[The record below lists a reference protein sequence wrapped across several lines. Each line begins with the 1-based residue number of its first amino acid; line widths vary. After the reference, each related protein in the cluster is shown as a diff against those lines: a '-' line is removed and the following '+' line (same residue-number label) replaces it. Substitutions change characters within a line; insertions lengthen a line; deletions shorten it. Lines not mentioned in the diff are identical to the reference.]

1 MQKYYPRFMNLDLML
16 FILEIIYQIKKD
28 VTYII
33 NFNEYSDIKTH
44 WIALYALNN
53 NATYFDIFGVEHIPK
68 NIKIFI
74 DKSIVCS
81 KYF

>member
-33 NFNEYSDIKTH
+33 NLNEYSDIKTH

-53 NATYFDIFGVEHIPK
+53 NATYFDSFGVEHIPK
-68 NIKIFI
+68 EIKIFI
-74 DKSIVCS
+74 DKSIH
-81 KYF
+81 